1 MTLLDLS
8 LEPVV
13 NSGEPDEESIQ
24 EFKPEEWTVEWTDR
38 VLNQQKDWQKSTKR
52 L

>member
-24 EFKPEEWTVEWTDR
+24 KFKPEE
-38 VLNQQKDWQKSTKR
+38 
-52 L
+52 